1 MTLLYLLFMKTLML
15 TFIHQDKQQSFLQD
29 KATSSQP
36 EKHHQYKWSVEKF
49 DI

>member
-1 MTLLYLLFMKTLML
+1 MALLYLVFMKTLKL
-15 TFIHQDKQQSFLQD
+15 TPMHQDKQQSFLQD
-29 KATSSQP
+29 KATTSQP

>member
-1 MTLLYLLFMKTLML
+1 MALLYLLFMKILML
-15 TFIHQDKQQSFLQD
+15 TLIHQDKQQSFLQD
-29 KATSSQP
+29 KASSSQP